1 MSTSSVRAPID
12 VQDRHSRPAGPAS
25 ADRRATGSTTGP
37 RRLMLLGGPV
47 TVALYVLGMALA
59 GEAPAVDASAGDL
72 TGYWA
77 DSANVLTGFLVLVA
91 AMTLAAFGAGLASA
105 LRDAGDDG
113 PLPVL
118 AGIGAAVSA
127 GGLTLTAML
136 ALALHDAADK
146 VDGTAVQSLNVLF
159 DNLFMPIVAGFGL
172 VLAAAGFS
180 ARRTGLLPAALA
192 WPAIVLGVIA
202 PLYFAGFATYVLG
215 GAWFAVTGIVLSRRT
230 PAHEQVVS

>member
-12 VQDRHSRPAGPAS
+12 VQGRQPRSAGSAS
-25 ADRRATGSTTGP
+25 AGRRATGSTAGA

-47 TVALYVLGMALA
+47 TVVLYVLGMALA

-77 DSANVLTGFLVLVA
+77 DSTNVLTGFLVLVA
-91 AMTLAAFGAGLASA
+91 AMTFAAFGAGLASA

-180 ARRTGLLPAALA
+180 ARRTRALPTALVVTAIALGL
-192 WPAIVLGVIA
+192 IA
-202 PLYFAGFATYVLG
+202 PLYYGGFATYMLG
-215 GAWFAVTGIVLSRRT
+215 GVWFAVTGIVLSRRST
-230 PAHEQVVS
+230 AHEQVGS